1 MTNSK
6 TTKRALLSS
15 VIALILCFS
24 MLLGTTFAWFT
35 DSVSSGVNTI
45 TAGNLDIEL
54 EYSKDYS
61 TWAPVQDATQL
72 FADVTLWEPGTTS
85 VVYLRMTNKG
95 TLALKYQ
102 FSMNIASETTATSVN
117 GSTFKLSEH
126 LKYGLVDCTGVYD
139 ERNDARQAVAGSAE
153 SLANYSKNG
162 TMVGKN
168 DPAYVDQYMALV
180 VYMPEDVGNEAN
192 YRGNVVPTIELG
204 LNLVATQQ
212 NSERDSFGPD
222 YDTNATTYLN
232 QDAAGNYLI
241 GTADELVFFAKA
253 INTKIIPYSN
263 AGKNFKLT
271 ADIDLGGRRW
281 APIGRMINTNRTG
294 EESTFQGNFDGGN
307 FTISN
312 FKVDTVD
319 GVAGNDTN
327 KGAGL
332 FGAVSGT
339 ISNLKVTNA
348 TIVTAHW
355 AGAIAGVIQGTVEN
369 CSVEN
374 TTITCLPEWTGT
386 EWDNG
391 DKAGSI
397 VGYLGSGTVTRCSAK
412 NVSITGYRDLGGIV
426 GCSNGTVTYNT
437 VGKNV
442 SITYDNDETRN
453 YKRYTSAAQHNIGD
467 YIGRDADENDTG
479 NTGTAN
485 YVRGETAG
493 TAYDTNA
500 TFLNTDAAGNYLIGT
515 ADELVFFAKDVN
527 VNRNTYSGKT
537 VKLTADI
544 DLTGKKWIPVGQAG
558 GYTAGA
564 YFQGT
569 FDGNGK
575 TISNLTIPASTWEA
589 GNDNGTNFATGFF
602 GFIDVGNTTIKDVT
616 FNHATVEGHHW
627 VGVAAGYM
635 TGTVSGVKVTN
646 STITSTWLNNSADGD
661 KAGGVVGY
669 LNSGS
674 SVTGCTVTDST
685 ITAIRDCGSVVGH
698 SVGTVTG
705 NTAQDCTV
713 YYSTDNDEQIGGE
726 IAGKRATG
734 VSGNTATSVT
744 VTKSF

>member
-126 LKYGLVDCTGVYD
+126 LKYGLADCTDKYADRGA
-139 ERNDARQAVAGSAE
+139 ARRAVAGSAV
-153 SLANYSKNG
+153 SLKNYNSEG
-162 TMVGKN
+162 TMLAGDYKTF
-168 DPAYVDQYMALV
+168 ALV

-319 GVAGNDTN
+319 GIAGNDTN

-339 ISNLKVTNA
+339 ISNLKVTGA

-426 GCSNGTVTYNT
+426 GCSNGTVTNNT
-437 VGKNV
+437 VGENV
-442 SITYDNDETRN
+442 NITYDNDATRN
-453 YKRYTSAAQHNIGD
+453 YKNYTSAAQHNIGD
-467 YIGRDADENDTG
+467 YIGRDADEYDTG

-493 TAYDTNA
+493 TADELKTILAGYTTNSGDNITIELTKDFDMA
-500 TFLNTDAAGNYLIGT
+500 NSWTTYNIGNYNG
-515 ADELVFFAKDVN
+515 VN
-527 VNRNTYSGKT
+527 S
-537 VKLTADI
+537 LTI
-544 DLTGKKWIPVGQAG
+544 N
-558 GYTAGA
+558 
-564 YFQGT
+564 
-569 FDGNGK
+569 GNGHK
-575 TISNLTIPASTWEA
+575 ITNLNAPLIMGAFAGSGVITINDLTISNAKISQNAANLGLGAFIMHSDASGGVAFNNCKLENSIIVCKGANLENGSAYA
-589 GNDNGTNFATGFF
+589 G
-602 GFIDVGNTTIKDVT
+602 GFIGYSSSSNTT
-616 FNHATVEGHHW
+616 F
-627 VGVAAGYM
+627 
-635 TGTVSGVKVTN
+635 TGCSVTN
-646 STITSTWLNNSADGD
+646 CQIFGQKSAGALIGHAQTNLTVDG
-661 KAGGVVGY
+661 
-669 LNSGS
+669 
-674 SVTGCTVTDST
+674 C
-685 ITAIRDCGSVVGH
+685 
-698 SVGTVTG
+698 TVTG
-705 NTAQDCTV
+705 NTISETL
-713 YYSTDNDEQIGGE
+713 
-726 IAGKRATG
+726 AGRTSPGAAAIVG
-734 VSGNTATSVT
+734 RVSGTPITVKNTTVSSNTINQGTAVTSSATSVVCANADYT
-744 VTKSF
+744 DGGNNTIE

>member
-54 EYSKDYS
+54 EYSKNGTDW
-61 TWAPVQDATQL
+61 TTVEDATNL
-72 FADVTLWEPGTTS
+72 VDPNALWEPGHTE
-85 VVYLRMTNKG
+85 VVYLRLSNKG

-102 FSMNIASETTATSVN
+102 FSMNIVGETTATNVGGN
-117 GSTFKLSEH
+117 PFKLSQY
-126 LKYGLVDCTGVYD
+126 LKYGIVEGNTVYNN
-139 ERNDARQAVAGSAE
+139 RADASQAVLSVAQG
-153 SLANYSKNG
+153 LANYSKNG

-222 YDTNATTYLN
+222 YDTNATFLN
-232 QDAAGNYLI
+232 TDAAGNYLI

-281 APIGRMINTNRTG
+281 APIGRMIDTYGTG
-294 EESTFQGNFDGGN
+294 ESSTFCGNFDGGN

-319 GVAGNDTN
+319 GIAGNDTN

-339 ISNLKVTNA
+339 ISNLKVTDA

-453 YKRYTSAAQHNIGD
+453 YKSYTSAAQHNIGD
-467 YIGRDADENDTG
+467 YIGRDADENDIG
-479 NTGTAN
+479 NTGTAI
-485 YVRGETAG
+485 YVHGETAG
-493 TAYDTNA
+493 TAEE
-500 TFLNTDAAGNYLIGT
+500 LNTILAGYATNSGENITIELTKNFDMANNWTTYNIGNYNG
-515 ADELVFFAKDVN
+515 VN
-527 VNRNTYSGKT
+527 S
-537 VKLTADI
+537 LTI
-544 DLTGKKWIPVGQAG
+544 N
-558 GYTAGA
+558 
-564 YFQGT
+564 
-569 FDGNGK
+569 GNGHK
-575 TISNLTIPASTWEA
+575 ITNLNAPLLMGAFAGSGVITINDLTISNAYISQNAANLGLGAFIMHSDASGGVAFNNCKLENSIIVCTGADLENGSAYA
-589 GNDNGTNFATGFF
+589 G
-602 GFIDVGNTTIKDVT
+602 GFIGYSSSSNTT
-616 FNHATVEGHHW
+616 F
-627 VGVAAGYM
+627 
-635 TGTVSGVKVTN
+635 TGCSVTN
-646 STITSTWLNNSADGD
+646 CRISGQKSAGALIGHAQTNLTVDG
-661 KAGGVVGY
+661 
-669 LNSGS
+669 
-674 SVTGCTVTDST
+674 C
-685 ITAIRDCGSVVGH
+685 
-698 SVGTVTG
+698 TVTG
-705 NTAQDCTV
+705 NTISETL
-713 YYSTDNDEQIGGE
+713 
-726 IAGKRATG
+726 AGRTSPGAAAIVG
-734 VSGNTATSVT
+734 RVSGTPITVKNTTVSSNTINQGAAVTSSATSVVCANAGYT
-744 VTKSF
+744 DGGNNTIE

>member
-54 EYSKDYS
+54 EYSKDGS
-61 TWAPVQDATQL
+61 SWATVKDTDQL
-72 FADVTLWEPGTTS
+72 FKDVTLWEPGATS

-102 FSMNIASETTATSVN
+102 FSMNITSETTATNVEGAS
-117 GSTFKLSEH
+117 FKLSEH
-126 LKYGLVDCTGVYD
+126 LKYGLVDFTSVYVNRD
-139 ERNDARQAVAGSAE
+139 AARQAVAASAQT
-153 SLANYSKNG
+153 LANRNDTDSMLAGTSK
-162 TMVGKN
+162 TF
-168 DPAYVDQYMALV
+168 ALV
-180 VYMPEDVGNEAN
+180 VYMPEDVGNVAN

-222 YDTNATTYLN
+222 YDTNATFLN
-232 QDAAGNYLI
+232 TDAAGNYLI

-281 APIGRMINTNRTG
+281 APIGRMIDTYGTG
-294 EESTFQGNFDGGN
+294 ESSTFCGNFDGGN

-319 GVAGNDTN
+319 GIAGNDTN

-339 ISNLKVTNA
+339 ISNLKVTDA

-397 VGYLGSGTVTRCSAK
+397 VGYLGSGTVTGCSAK

-437 VGKNV
+437 VGENV

-453 YKRYTSAAQHNIGD
+453 YNSYTSAAQHNIGD
-467 YIGRDADENDTG
+467 YIGRDADENDIG
-479 NTGTAN
+479 NTGTAI

-493 TAYDTNA
+493 TAEE
-500 TFLNTDAAGNYLIGT
+500 LNTILAGYATNSGENITIELTKNFDMANNWTTYNIGNYNG
-515 ADELVFFAKDVN
+515 VN
-527 VNRNTYSGKT
+527 S
-537 VKLTADI
+537 LTI
-544 DLTGKKWIPVGQAG
+544 N
-558 GYTAGA
+558 
-564 YFQGT
+564 
-569 FDGNGK
+569 GNGHK
-575 TISNLTIPASTWEA
+575 ITNLNAPLLMGAFAGSGVITINDLTISNANISQNAANLGLGAFIMHSDASGGVAFNNCKLENSIIVCTGADLENGSAYA
-589 GNDNGTNFATGFF
+589 G
-602 GFIDVGNTTIKDVT
+602 GFIGYSSSSNTT
-616 FNHATVEGHHW
+616 F
-627 VGVAAGYM
+627 
-635 TGTVSGVKVTN
+635 TGCSVTN
-646 STITSTWLNNSADGD
+646 CQISGQKSAGALIGHAQTNLTVDG
-661 KAGGVVGY
+661 
-669 LNSGS
+669 
-674 SVTGCTVTDST
+674 C
-685 ITAIRDCGSVVGH
+685 
-698 SVGTVTG
+698 TVTG
-705 NTAQDCTV
+705 NTISETLAGRTSPGAAAIVGRVSSTPITV
-713 YYSTDNDEQIGGE
+713 KNT
-726 IAGKRATG
+726 T
-734 VSGNTATSVT
+734 VSGNTINQGAAVTSSATSVVCANADYT
-744 VTKSF
+744 DGGNNTIQ

>member
-72 FADVTLWEPGTTS
+72 FADVTLWEPGATS

-95 TLALKYQ
+95 TLALKYK

-117 GSTFKLSEH
+117 GSTFKLSNH
-126 LKYGLVDCTGVYD
+126 LKYGLVDFTRVYTD
-139 ERNDARQAVAGSAE
+139 RNDARQAVAGSAE
-153 SLANYSKNG
+153 PLANYSSAGNMMAGDYK
-162 TMVGKN
+162 TF
-168 DPAYVDQYMALV
+168 ALV

-204 LNLVATQQ
+204 LNLVAAQL
-212 NSERDSFGPD
+212 NHESDSFGSD
-222 YDTNATTYLN
+222 YDSATFLN
-232 QDAAGNYLI
+232 TDAEGNYLI

-281 APIGRMINTNRTG
+281 APIGRMIDTYGTG
-294 EESTFQGNFDGGN
+294 ESSTFCGNFDGGN

-319 GVAGNDTN
+319 GIAGNDTN

-339 ISNLKVTNA
+339 ISNLKVTDA

-453 YKRYTSAAQHNIGD
+453 YKSYTSAAQHNIGD
-467 YIGRDADENDTG
+467 YIGRDADGNDIG
-479 NTGTAN
+479 NTGTAI

-493 TAYDTNA
+493 TAEELKTILAGYATNSGENITIELTKNFDMA
-500 TFLNTDAAGNYLIGT
+500 NNWTTYNIGNYNG
-515 ADELVFFAKDVN
+515 VN
-527 VNRNTYSGKT
+527 S
-537 VKLTADI
+537 LTI
-544 DLTGKKWIPVGQAG
+544 N
-558 GYTAGA
+558 
-564 YFQGT
+564 
-569 FDGNGK
+569 GNGHK
-575 TISNLTIPASTWEA
+575 ITNLNAPLLMGAFAGSGVITINDLTISNANISQNAANLGLGAFIMHSDASGGVAFNNCKLENSIIVCTGADLENGSAYA
-589 GNDNGTNFATGFF
+589 G
-602 GFIDVGNTTIKDVT
+602 GFIGYSSSSNTT
-616 FNHATVEGHHW
+616 F
-627 VGVAAGYM
+627 
-635 TGTVSGVKVTN
+635 TGCSVTN
-646 STITSTWLNNSADGD
+646 CQISGQKSAGALIGHAQTNLTVDG
-661 KAGGVVGY
+661 
-669 LNSGS
+669 
-674 SVTGCTVTDST
+674 C
-685 ITAIRDCGSVVGH
+685 
-698 SVGTVTG
+698 TVTG
-705 NTAQDCTV
+705 NTISETLADRTSPGAAAIV
-713 YYSTDNDEQIGGE
+713 G
-726 IAGKRATG
+726 R
-734 VSGNTATSVT
+734 VSGTPITVKNTTVSSNTIKQGAAVTSSATSVVCANAGYT
-744 VTKSF
+744 DGGNNTIEKLPQP